1 MTMVVMKVNKIK
13 DEDDEW
19 NGDAEDGDNQS
30 LTVATILIRI
40 IAGQNNMVVLT
51 HGTDTMI
58 EVWNK

>member
-1 MTMVVMKVNKIK
+1 MVVMKVNKIK

-40 IAGQNNMVVLT
+40 SAGQNNMVVLT